1 MIKVTFCSE
10 DEFFNQVFPCKF
22 RSMKLADQ
30 FIENYQ
36 YLGGFNRFGAD
47 VWGETTQD
55 LPIIPCNFRGFK
67 IVYNN
72 LYPKG

>member
-1 MIKVTFCSE
+1 
-10 DEFFNQVFPCKF
+10 
-22 RSMKLADQ
+22 MKLADQ